1 MQLVLEVSG
10 PDVAQNI
17 LRHLA
22 VEPRHAIDLLREVA
36 GEHRH
41 GELLVRVVGVGL
53 AEVDELLPG
62 DAQHV
67 GIVRHV
73 LADHRLGEGVVARG
87 HRRVGREE
95 RRRADDFERFGERQF
110 LVVHHLADAL
120 DADECGMALVAVE
133 HLVLDAQRAD
143 AADAEQD
150 LLLEA
155 VLPVAAVEVVGDL
168 TVLVEVGLEIG
179 VEQVEVRAAHLT
191 APYAG
196 RERAARERHGDRHP
210 VAAGVAHGRYGQLVE
225 VLRLVGRLLRTL
237 GREPLREVSEA
248 V

>member
-1 MQLVLEVSG
+1 
-10 PDVAQNI
+10 
-17 LRHLA
+17 
-22 VEPRHAIDLLREVA
+22 
-36 GEHRH
+36 
-41 GELLVRVVGVGL
+41 
-53 AEVDELLPG
+53 
-62 DAQHV
+62 
-67 GIVRHV
+67 
-73 LADHRLGEGVVARG
+73 
-87 HRRVGREE
+87 
-95 RRRADDFERFGERQF
+95 
-110 LVVHHLADAL
+110 
-120 DADECGMALVAVE
+120 MALVAV
-133 HLVLDAQRAD
+133 VDVVPDAHGTQRAD